1 MWVYREKDSIKKY
14 FKNFSNTFALD
25 HIINFFLDHPVCILI
40 KFSFLKGVKIQDNT
54 ENEKLTLTKKKIKKE
69 NISFCFAD
77 EAIAITKEPK
87 EFKINKSI
95 GLQDLIF
102 GSDISVKLYYFCPRG
117 PLYKIWGAHVSG

>member
-1 MWVYREKDSIKKY
+1 MYLNKIFFFKRGQDSRQYRKWKTY
-14 FKNFSNTFALD
+14 TN
-25 HIINFFLDHPVCILI
+25 
-40 KFSFLKGVKIQDNT
+40 
-54 ENEKLTLTKKKIKKE
+54 KKKIKKE